1 MNGAEA
7 FVRTLKEAGVDTFF
21 GLPGSTEAPLL
32 EAIRADGG
40 IRYVLALHESA
51 AVAMADGYARATG
64 RVGVVGLHTTVGT
77 MNGMSQVYNAARD
90 GTPIVVTAGHK
101 DRVVLAEDGFCAIP
115 DLASLLRP
123 FTKSSWQSLSA
134 ESIPSDLARAIHFAM
149 TPPKGPAYLVIPED
163 LMGNALDAGSPEPS
177 APRVGLRSIAG
188 LPDIADIRV
197 AAEMLAG
204 ARHPVL
210 VIGSHAAKATTEV
223 SAVAEAFQ
231 VGVVAADLMDLAAL
245 TYPTGDPHYLGVYGE
260 QEEVL
265 DGCDLVVAVGCRVFF
280 PFSDQGRPRLPAG
293 AKLIHIHPD
302 AVEIGRLEST
312 EVGLAGDP
320 AAILRR
326 LVAALEEVGG
336 LGTATRRDRS
346 ARTKALSAARR
357 DAVRR
362 ELEAAKDVKPASVA
376 LLAAEFGRIV
386 PPQAIIVEEAVRA
399 SRLVFRHA
407 TLSPGAE
414 VWRSTGG
421 SLGWGLPAA
430 VGAKLGRPDRP
441 VVLLTGDGSFHFS
454 VQALWT
460 AVAQELPLVVVILDN
475 GGYLAVKRAIEGHLN
490 VPHDARTH
498 PGTEVSGIDH
508 LMVARGYGA
517 EGRSVSEPAEF
528 AAVLAEGFASR
539 KVFVISVRVAQN
551 RP

>member
-1 MNGAEA
+1 MNGADA

-32 EAIRADGG
+32 EAIRADGS

-123 FTKSSWQSLSA
+123 FTKSSWQSLST

-149 TPPKGPAYLVIPED
+149 TPPRGPAYLVIPED
-163 LMGNALDAGSPEPS
+163 LMEHALGASPKPS
-177 APRVGLRSIAG
+177 SPRVGLLSIAG
-188 LPDIADIRV
+188 LPDPADIRV

-210 VIGSHAAKATTEV
+210 VIGSHAAHATAEV
-223 SAVAEAFQ
+223 SAVSEAFE

-260 QEEVL
+260 QAEVL
-265 DGCDLVVAVGCRVFF
+265 DGCDLVMAVGCRVFF

-302 AVEIGRLEST
+302 AAELGRLEST

-326 LVAALEEVGG
+326 LVAELEVVGG
-336 LGTATRRDRS
+336 LGAAFRRDRS

-357 DAVRR
+357 EAVMR
-362 ELEAAKDVKPASVA
+362 ELEVARDVKPTSVA
-376 LLAAEFGRIV
+376 RVAAEFGRHV

-399 SRLVFRHA
+399 SRLVFRHLA
-407 TLSPGAE
+407 LPPGAE

-441 VVLLTGDGSFHFS
+441 VVLLTGDGSFQFS

-498 PGTEVSGIDH
+498 PGTEISGIDH
-508 LMVARGYGA
+508 LAMARGYGA
-517 EGRSVSEPAEF
+517 EGRSVSEPEEF
-528 AAVLAEGFASR
+528 AAVFAEAVASG
-539 KVFVISVRVAQN
+539 KVFVISVRVAQH